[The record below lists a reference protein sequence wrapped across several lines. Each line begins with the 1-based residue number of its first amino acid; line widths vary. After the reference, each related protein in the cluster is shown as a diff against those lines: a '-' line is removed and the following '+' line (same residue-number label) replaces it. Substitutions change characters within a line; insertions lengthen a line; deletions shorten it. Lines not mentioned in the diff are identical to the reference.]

1 MKHLNT
7 AQIDKYFSEVAK
19 DKERVILTSH
29 GKELAAI
36 VPVEDIKLLE
46 ELEEEDRRD
55 IEAAQSAEKE
65 AE

>member
-7 AQIDKYFSEVAK
+7 AQIDKDFSEVVNEVAK

-46 ELEEEDRRD
+46 ELEEEDRQD
-55 IEAAQSAEKE
+55 IEAAQA
-65 AE
+65 A